1 MEPCLSNLTFH
12 TITLLNAIFPL
23 KAFPNFC
30 LRCVYIIFERQPM
43 ILSNFCESDWQGGQD
58 MPPVVTDLHVTDKDW
73 QVSSCQHRVALER
86 FGAQA
91 SA

>member
-1 MEPCLSNLTFH
+1 
-12 TITLLNAIFPL
+12 
-23 KAFPNFC
+23 
-30 LRCVYIIFERQPM
+30 M